1 MGNMLGNYSHSIAI
15 AISLVLA
22 LALADKFDEEQYG
35 VKYADHCEICKIVSN
50 EITLL
55 LSESE
60 GKHEVLETGYSVQ
73 KEKKKTK
80 YAKSELRL
88 IDTMESVCERLLEYN
103 IHKERKDWTR
113 FARGKS
119 ETFQALD
126 GLVAKGVKV
135 DIGIPNELWSKPSA
149 EITHLKNQCETMLE
163 EHEED
168 IEEWFFHHKADD
180 INKDKHTPSLENFL
194 CRQGRML
201 KTKSDQRCLDESDK
215 NSTKKKKKKLKG
227 EPADIKNADKEHT
240 EL

>member
-1 MGNMLGNYSHSIAI
+1 MFRNHYYVI
-15 AISLVLA
+15 AISTFLVLS
-22 LALADKFDEEQYG
+22 LADKFDEEQYG

-55 LSESE
+55 LSESD

-88 IDTMESVCERLLEYN
+88 IDTMESVCGRLLEYN

-135 DIGIPNELWSKPSA
+135 DIGIPNELWHKPSA
-149 EITHLKNQCETMLE
+149 EITHLKNQCETMIE

-168 IEEWFFHHKADD
+168 IEDWFFNHKAE
-180 INKDKHTPSLENFL
+180 NVDKEESSSSLENFL

-201 KTKSDQRCLDESDK
+201 KTKEDQKCLDEINK
-215 NSTKKKKKKLKG
+215 KTKKKKQRVKG
-227 EPADIKNADKEHT
+227 ETGERKMADTKHQ